1 MQGELRE
8 KIVAKFGS
16 TLQDSLK
23 SQVSQVKATELHN
36 SAKAR
41 DGWFRENSR
50 ELWRSNHASLLYVL
64 LSFSVIVTLLGR
76 SL

>member
-50 ELWRSNHASLLYVL
+50 ELWRSNHASLLYICSTLYCLSL
-64 LSFSVIVTLLGR
+64 LL
-76 SL
+76 